1 MENLATDK
9 DHFSYLS
16 VCYCEYGNKEKTQ
29 EMINKLKE
37 KINLNDV
44 DDAITIIR
52 TCLDSKMTEEANA
65 LFNESSQKLNEEDTK
80 RLREF
85 TGIT

>member
-1 MENLATDK
+1 MTKKA
-9 DHFSYLS
+9 
-16 VCYCEYGNKEKTQ
+16 Q

-44 DDAITIIR
+44 DDAILIVSA
-52 TCLDSKMTEEANA
+52 CLNNKMKEEATA